1 MMSATIFFVLVT
13 YHRRAADLQRALHHD
28 SRRPSELNTDHRVL
42 PLPEGL
48 PALSNGYGASLAWI
62 VFAIIFVITTLQF
75 RLANRWVY
83 EE

>member
-1 MMSATIFFVLVT
+1 M
-13 YHRRAADLQRALHHD
+13 
-28 SRRPSELNTDHRVL
+28 
-42 PLPEGL
+42 
-48 PALSNGYGASLAWI
+48 GYGASLAWI